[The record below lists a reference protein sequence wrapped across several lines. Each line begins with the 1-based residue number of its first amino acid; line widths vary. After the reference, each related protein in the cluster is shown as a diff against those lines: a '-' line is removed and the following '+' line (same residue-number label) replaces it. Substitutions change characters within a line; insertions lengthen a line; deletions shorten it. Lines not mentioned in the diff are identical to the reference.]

1 MEPLRMISIRALALE
16 KGKNKVI
23 VKPYMG
29 NHIIRAMY
37 GSIKTSFGL
46 LLDSLLVI
54 SFKSRL

>member
-1 MEPLRMISIRALALE
+1 M
-16 KGKNKVI
+16 I

-29 NHIIRAMY
+29 KNIMRAMY

-54 SFKSRL
+54 SFKSRLSESQCFIDLTALLALLF